1 MKKRFLSI
9 IIFAIFFLL
18 ILSVKSHANS
28 INSINMKINIDKNGN
43 AKVEEEWD
51 ATLSQGTEGYR
62 AFKNSKYSDISISDF
77 SVETDNGKEFTTL
90 SSWNTSASFDSK
102 SYKCGI
108 HKISNGVELCWGI
121 SKYGTNKYILKYT
134 INNFVS
140 QYTDNQGI
148 YLNLINLDQAVGEAK
163 ITISSDVAE
172 FSLDNSRI
180 WGFGYEGDIVF
191 SDGDIVMNSDGRL
204 NSSSYMVALVRFEEP
219 LFNISKTSKYSFD
232 EIYDTATENVDMKKH
247 NTDIINGFNDTVTNV
262 GIFFFGIIGINVL
275 LFLLIIGR
283 VSHRMKYIDK
293 EIVKFEKGK
302 HISNSETELW
312 REIPCDN
319 NLSLSYWVATTYKI
333 EKKETLKRGLI
344 GAILLKWINEN
355 RIEVKK
361 NKKGLFNLR
370 DNKYS
375 IFLST
380 ISEPTDS
387 TEYSLYRIIKNAAGK
402 NNILEPNEL
411 KRYCSIN
418 YTVLDSF
425 FYSTLS
431 NMKFLSLTVPPED
444 KLFYHFEKNN
454 NASITSTAGQ
464 VFVTINELKQENL
477 SLRDIIIDVQ
487 ERINELKEKV
497 KSIEIDCSGDILN
510 QIKNLEK
517 KLQVFVVESKT
528 ESFKLIKEVANLKK
542 EKNELANQIQL
553 AFNKVERIEKELG
566 KNKKRLNKLNM
577 NVNKQNVNNDK
588 TFMETKSFNNTLGTN
603 KEKVQTETNL

>member
-431 NMKFLSLTVPPED
+431 NGKELARNEKYTVIDVEEIPRKNKTQKITHVLYTDKLRQEAIKLKGLKKFLSDYSLLPEREYMDVKMWNDYLIFANLLGIAD
-444 KLFYHFEKNN
+444 KVSDQF
-454 NASITSTAGQ
+454 
-464 VFVTINELKQENL
+464 
-477 SLRDIIIDVQ
+477 
-487 ERINELKEKV
+487 
-497 KSIEIDCSGDILN
+497 
-510 QIKNLEK
+510 K
-517 KLQVFVVESKT
+517 KLYPDFNQVQGAEIQYST
-528 ESFKLIKEVANLKK
+528 D
-542 EKNELANQIQL
+542 LAYIVSYNI
-553 AFNKVERIEKELG
+553 AREMYRGSAIG
-566 KNKKRLNKLNM
+566 KNAAARESR
-577 NVNKQNVNNDK
+577 DYSGGSSYSGGGGS
-588 TFMETKSFNNTLGTN
+588 SFSSGGGSSGGSSGGGFR
-603 KEKVQTETNL
+603 